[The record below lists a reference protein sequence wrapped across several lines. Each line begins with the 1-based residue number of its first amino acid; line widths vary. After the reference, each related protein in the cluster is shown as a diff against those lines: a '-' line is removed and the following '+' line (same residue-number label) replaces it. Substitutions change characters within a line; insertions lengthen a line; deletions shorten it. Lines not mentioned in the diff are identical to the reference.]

1 MMVENK
7 NNMSNLIDDI
17 ENSENTL
24 IKKSKKQKTAII
36 VLSIILAVI
45 TGILAFL
52 VYTNYDYLLFKVIMT
67 QGYVY
72 EDSLQDTI
80 DEELEQSDSD
90 ITAYFDDAVINVFMD
105 RLYETSGDRYSYLY
119 LPAQYT
125 ARITSEQEEGNNCV
139 WYPFTDDTAC
149 LVITNFTNESEAFVK
164 ENAQELSQYD
174 NLILDL
180 RGNPGGYV
188 SAARAIA
195 DLFLEKGDIISVEK
209 AEIGFLSRTNKASSD
224 PVFNFD
230 KIIVLQSKNTASSAE
245 MLIGALRDNLDN
257 VVLLGETTY
266 GKGIGQNTVPLK
278 NGFYFIATMFT
289 WQTPNGDTIHGK
301 GIKPDKELTT
311 ETLGDEVGV
320 DPKYIGFSSE

>member
-180 RGNPGGYV
+180 GVTPEDMFQRHGQSQIYFWKKV
-188 SAARAIA
+188 ILFQLKKRKSAFYQEQTKHHQT
-195 DLFLEKGDIISVEK
+195 LC
-209 AEIGFLSRTNKASSD
+209 
-224 PVFNFD
+224 
-230 KIIVLQSKNTASSAE
+230 
-245 MLIGALRDNLDN
+245 LIL
-257 VVLLGETTY
+257 
-266 GKGIGQNTVPLK
+266 
-278 NGFYFIATMFT
+278 
-289 WQTPNGDTIHGK
+289 
-301 GIKPDKELTT
+301 IK
-311 ETLGDEVGV
+311 
-320 DPKYIGFSSE
+320 

>member
-90 ITAYFDDAVINVFMD
+90 ITAYFDEIRKKIVLEYFKEKDIQCIF
-105 RLYETSGDRYSYLY
+105 TSTEDIDIC
-119 LPAQYT
+119 A
-125 ARITSEQEEGNNCV
+125 
-139 WYPFTDDTAC
+139 
-149 LVITNFTNESEAFVK
+149 K
-164 ENAQELSQYD
+164 KM
-174 NLILDL
+174 
-180 RGNPGGYV
+180 YV
-188 SAARAIA
+188 S
-195 DLFLEKGDIISVEK
+195 DG
-209 AEIGFLSRTNKASSD
+209 EIK
-224 PVFNFD
+224 
-230 KIIVLQSKNTASSAE
+230 
-245 MLIGALRDNLDN
+245 
-257 VVLLGETTY
+257 
-266 GKGIGQNTVPLK
+266 
-278 NGFYFIATMFT
+278 
-289 WQTPNGDTIHGK
+289 
-301 GIKPDKELTT
+301 
-311 ETLGDEVGV
+311 DE
-320 DPKYIGFSSE
+320 I